1 MHNWKKRGLHGQ
13 FLNKGDKDASEQ
25 KRLRLI
31 DDRLRKRDSGSI
43 IFAAQEQAVGNSKNR
58 VQEG

>member
-13 FLNKGDKDASEQ
+13 FLNKGDKDASEE
-25 KRLRLI
+25 KRLRLKDGSI
-31 DDRLRKRDSGSI
+31 KRDSGSI